1 MKCQIGIASSDSH
14 GGRRTLPWVFTE
26 QGISMLSSVIHTDIS
41 IKANI
46 DISLILEAVMKKL
59 RK

>member
-1 MKCQIGIASSDSH
+1 LKCQIGIASSDSH

-41 IKANI
+41 LKANI
-46 DISLILEAVMKKL
+46 GISVILEAVL
-59 RK
+59 ERLQA